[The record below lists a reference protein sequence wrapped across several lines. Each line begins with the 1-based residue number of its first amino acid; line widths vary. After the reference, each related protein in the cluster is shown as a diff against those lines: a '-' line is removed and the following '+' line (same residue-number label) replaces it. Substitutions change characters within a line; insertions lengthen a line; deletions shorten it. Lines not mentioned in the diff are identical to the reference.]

1 MIRIIDYGVG
11 NVHAFLTVFK
21 RLGIAAESARTPQ
34 QVATASRL
42 ILPGV
47 GAFDSA
53 MDLLNRSGLRDA
65 LDEAVLGCKV
75 PVLGVCVGMQMLA
88 SGSEEGKLA
97 GLNWLPG
104 HVRALASAAPQPLP
118 MPHMGWNDI
127 SVRPAGQRLFSRL
140 DSAPRFYFLH
150 SYFFDCKAAE
160 HVAATVEYG
169 MEFPCAV
176 AAGNV
181 HGIQCHPEKSHHWGA
196 QLLRNFAELA

>member
-1 MIRIIDYGVG
+1 MMRVIDYGVG

-21 RLGIAAESARTPQ
+21 RLGIAAEPARTRQ
-34 QVATASRL
+34 DVSTASRL

-65 LDEAVLGCKV
+65 LDEAVLGRRV

-88 SGSEEGKLA
+88 AGSDEGKLP
-97 GLNWLPG
+97 GLDWIPG
-104 HVRALASAAPQPLP
+104 RVRALASALPAPLP
-118 MPHMGWNDI
+118 MPHMGWNDV
-127 SVRPAGQRLFSRL
+127 SVSPSGGRLFSGI
-140 DSAPRFYFLH
+140 DAPPRFYFLH

-160 HVAATVEYG
+160 HIAATVEYG
-169 MEFPCAV
+169 VQFPCAV
-176 AAGNV
+176 SAGNV
-181 HGIQCHPEKSHHWGA
+181 HGIQCHPEKSHHWGS